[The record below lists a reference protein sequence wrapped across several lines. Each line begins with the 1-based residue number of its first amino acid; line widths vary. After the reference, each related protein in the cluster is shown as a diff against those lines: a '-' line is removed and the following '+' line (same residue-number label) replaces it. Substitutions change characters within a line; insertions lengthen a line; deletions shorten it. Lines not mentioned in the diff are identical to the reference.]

1 MAWIK
6 TIDESEAKG
15 ELQKLY
21 EQVKNKRGKL
31 ANIMKIQS
39 LNPKAMKAHMD
50 LYMSLMF
57 GKSGLSRQ
65 EREIIAVVV
74 SVANG
79 CEYCINHHAQ
89 ALDHYWK
96 DEAKLNALIAD
107 PKSLDLSERVDNM
120 IDYVVQLT
128 TKPSELNS
136 SQINRL
142 KDTGFSDEDILNI
155 NMIAAYFNFV
165 NRIALGL
172 GVEFTPDEI
181 DGYKV

>member
-50 LYMSLMF
+50 LYMRLMF

-74 SVANG
+74 SAANG

-128 TKPSELNS
+128 TKPSELTS

-181 DGYKV
+181 EGYKV